1 MGSRNNSMAL
11 VEKDELE
18 RIRQRQI
25 KEYNPLL
32 SHLVKTQDEIEKLFD
47 DPKLTDEAKCK
58 ILAHLQVRFA
68 DQLIKYNRSNDT
80 VAPIRPRMPSQAPVK
95 EVIIQHYKEASN
107 ADDEEDILTDED
119 QPEIPS
125 LSEAN
130 IPTQFAKK
138 FGLFQNFLKNHQNV
152 ISTNEKKEIVLDGE
166 AVFYSSFP
174 DLLRSLYVRNQDM
187 NLIGAQQFH
196 KKLHQLNA
204 RPDMFSNRETL
215 NALSHLE
222 KKAQKLTQTG
232 SGPGSHGKR
241 PRFLRVFP

>member
-1 MGSRNNSMAL
+1 MTL
-11 VEKDELE
+11 LEKAELE

-25 KEYNPLL
+25 KDYNPIL

-68 DQLIKYNRSNDT
+68 DHLSKYNRATDT
-80 VAPIRPRMPSQAPVK
+80 GATIRPRMPSQDPVK
-95 EVIIQHYKEASN
+95 EVNLQHYQDATS
-107 ADDEEDILTDED
+107 DDEEDSVNSED
-119 QPEIPS
+119 PAEIPS
-125 LSEAN
+125 LTEAK
-130 IPTQFAKK
+130 IPAHFGNK
-138 FGLFQNFLKNHQNV
+138 FGVFQEFLKDHKND
-152 ISTNEKKEIVLDGE
+152 ISSNDKKEIVLDGE
-166 AVFYSSFP
+166 AVAYSSFP

-232 SGPGSHGKR
+232 SGPGTHGKR